1 MLLWVWWL
9 TWVLDWACTL
19 DMVVHGV
26 QVWQIPIG
34 WWKSFLQVLSFKF
47 TLQWKQIAVFTSCLF
62 RLYDNIII
70 LKKTIYYFKNRLNL
84 QHFSL
89 TVSDLPSTR
98 SVLSHLKCAKII
110 LWLELIPW
118 ALLGELLL
126 LPHALRPSK
135 QLRRY
140 LNPIVNSFGGTPL
153 NSTPANNPGYATGYT
168 IVAVCAFGSL
178 WRWSIA
184 LVLSCIVP
192 WMDIWVAVLR

>member
-1 MLLWVWWL
+1 MAFRSGKSPLAGESLFSKFWASNLRYNENKLLFL
-9 TWVLDWACTL
+9 L
-19 DMVVHGV
+19 VV
-26 QVWQIPIG
+26 
-34 WWKSFLQVLSFKF
+34 FLGF
-47 TLQWKQIAVFTSCLF
+47 TITSL
-62 RLYDNIII
+62 
-70 LKKTIYYFKNRLNL
+70 LKKTVYYFKNRLNL

-89 TVSDLPSTR
+89 TVSDFPSTR

-110 LWLELIPW
+110 LWLELMPW
-118 ALLGELLL
+118 AMLGELLL

-140 LNPIVNSFGGTPL
+140 LNPIVNSFGDTPL

-168 IVAVCAFGSL
+168 IVAVSAFGSL